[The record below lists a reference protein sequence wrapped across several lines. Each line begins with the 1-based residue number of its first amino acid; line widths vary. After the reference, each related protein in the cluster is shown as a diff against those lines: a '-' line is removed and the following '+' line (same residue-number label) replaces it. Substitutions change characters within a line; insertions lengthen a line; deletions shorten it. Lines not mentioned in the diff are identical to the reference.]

1 MILAPSILSLDYSK
15 FNESMEVLNNKCK
28 WLHFDVMD
36 GNFVPNLSFGPDILK
51 CFRRNT
57 SLFLDVHLM
66 VKDPL
71 FFANVF
77 ANNGA
82 DGITFHYEAVQD
94 ITKCK
99 ELISFIKSR
108 YLKVGVSIKPAT
120 KVEEILELLQLVD
133 LVLVMSVEPGCG
145 GQGFMEESLDK
156 IAFLDQYRKDNNLN
170 YLIEV
175 DGGVSDKNCQRII
188 EKGADVL
195 VAGSYVFKGDMD
207 ANISKVEKMC
217 EEN

>member
-15 FNESMEVLNNKCK
+15 FNESMEVLNAKCK

-71 FFANVF
+71 FFAGVF

-82 DGITFHYEAVQD
+82 DGITFHFEAVD
-94 ITKCK
+94 NLEKCK
-99 ELISFIKSR
+99 EIISFIRSR
-108 YLKVGVSIKPAT
+108 YLKVGISIKPNT
-120 KVEEILELLQLVD
+120 KPEEILELLPLVD
-133 LVLVMSVEPGCG
+133 LVLVMSVEPGFG
-145 GQGFMEESLDK
+145 GQGFMADSLDK
-156 IAFLDQYRKDNNLN
+156 IAFFDEYRNENNLN

-175 DGGVSDKNCQRII
+175 DGGVSDKNCQKIV

-195 VAGSYVFKGDMD
+195 VAGSYVFKGDME
-207 ANISKVEKMC
+207 ANILKVEKMC
-217 EEN
+217 E